1 MALEN
6 NDVLENL
13 KEQLVKLNQD
23 MATLTNTRY
32 KLMGAIEVLEQI
44 ESSKVEVEPAE
55 ETTEEI
61 TEEGEEQYE
70 FF

>member
-13 KEQLVKLNQD
+13 REQLTKINADLT
-23 MATLTNTRY
+23 TLTNTRY
-32 KLMGAIEVLEQI
+32 KLIGAIEVLEQI
-44 ESSKVEVEPAE
+44 ESSKVEVELTE
-55 ETTEEI
+55 ET

>member
-13 KEQLVKLNQD
+13 KEQLTKINADLT
-23 MATLTNTRY
+23 TLTNTRY
-32 KLMGAIEVLEQI
+32 KLIGAIEVLEQI
-44 ESSKVEVEPAE
+44 ESSKVEVES
-55 ETTEEI
+55 TEEI

>member
-13 KEQLVKLNQD
+13 KEQLTKINADLT
-23 MATLTNTRY
+23 TLTNTRY

-44 ESSKVEVEPAE
+44 ESSKVEVESTE
-55 ETTEEI
+55 ET

>member
-32 KLMGAIEVLEQI
+32 KLVGAIEVLEQI
-44 ESSKVEVEPAE
+44 ESSKVEVEP
-55 ETTEEI
+55 TEEI
-61 TEEGEEQYE
+61 TEEGEE
-70 FF
+70 

>member
-23 MATLTNTRY
+23 MATLTNTI
-32 KLMGAIEVLEQI
+32 LLL
-44 ESSKVEVEPAE
+44 PL
-55 ETTEEI
+55 
-61 TEEGEEQYE
+61 
-70 FF
+70 

>member
-13 KEQLVKLNQD
+13 REQLTKINADLT
-23 MATLTNTRY
+23 TLTNTRY

-44 ESSKVEVEPAE
+44 ESSKVEVEP
-55 ETTEEI
+55 TEEI
-61 TEEGEEQYE
+61 TEEGEE
-70 FF
+70 

>member
-13 KEQLVKLNQD
+13 KEQLTKINADLT
-23 MATLTNTRY
+23 TLTNTRY
-32 KLMGAIEVLEQI
+32 KLVGAIEVLEQI
-44 ESSKVEVEPAE
+44 ESSKVEVEPTE

-61 TEEGEEQYE
+61 TEEGEE
-70 FF
+70 

>member
-13 KEQLVKLNQD
+13 REQLTKINAD
-23 MATLTNTRY
+23 MTTLTNTRY

-44 ESSKVEVEPAE
+44 ESSKVEVEPTE

-61 TEEGEEQYE
+61 TEEGEE
-70 FF
+70 

>member
-13 KEQLVKLNQD
+13 REQLTKINADLT
-23 MATLTNTRY
+23 TLTNTRY
-32 KLMGAIEVLEQI
+32 KLIGAIEVLEQI
-44 ESSKVEVEPAE
+44 ESSKVEVKLTE
-55 ETTEEI
+55 ET

>member
-13 KEQLVKLNQD
+13 KEQLTKINADLT
-23 MATLTNTRY
+23 TLTNTRY
-32 KLMGAIEVLEQI
+32 KLLGAIEVLEQI
-44 ESSKVEVEPAE
+44 ESSKVEVEP
-55 ETTEEI
+55 TEEI

>member
-13 KEQLVKLNQD
+13 KEQLTKINEDLT
-23 MATLTNTRY
+23 TLTNTRY

-44 ESSKVEVEPAE
+44 ESSKVEVEPTE

-61 TEEGEEQYE
+61 TEEGEE
-70 FF
+70 

>member
-13 KEQLVKLNQD
+13 REQLTKINADLT
-23 MATLTNTRY
+23 TLTNTRY

-44 ESSKVEVEPAE
+44 ESSKVEVEPTE

>member
-13 KEQLVKLNQD
+13 KEQLTKINADLT
-23 MATLTNTRY
+23 TLTNTRY

-44 ESSKVEVEPAE
+44 ESSKVEVEPTE
-55 ETTEEI
+55 ETTEE
-61 TEEGEEQYE
+61 GEE
-70 FF
+70 

>member
-13 KEQLVKLNQD
+13 QEQLVKLNQD
-23 MATLTNTRY
+23 MTTLTNTRY

-44 ESSKVEVEPAE
+44 ESSKVEVEP
-55 ETTEEI
+55 TEEI

>member
-13 KEQLVKLNQD
+13 KEQLTKINADLT
-23 MATLTNTRY
+23 TLTNTRY

-44 ESSKVEVEPAE
+44 ESSKVEVES
-55 ETTEEI
+55 TEEI
-61 TEEGEEQYE
+61 TEEGEE
-70 FF
+70 

>member
-13 KEQLVKLNQD
+13 REQLTKINTDLT
-23 MATLTNTRY
+23 TLTNTRY
-32 KLMGAIEVLEQI
+32 KLIGAIEVLEQI
-44 ESSKVEVEPAE
+44 ESSKVEVEPTE

-61 TEEGEEQYE
+61 TEEGEE
-70 FF
+70 

>member
-13 KEQLVKLNQD
+13 KEQLTKINEDLTTLN
-23 MATLTNTRY
+23 NTRY

-44 ESSKVEVEPAE
+44 ESSKVEVEP
-55 ETTEEI
+55 TEEI
-61 TEEGEEQYE
+61 TEEGEE
-70 FF
+70 

>member
-13 KEQLVKLNQD
+13 REQLTKINADLTTLN
-23 MATLTNTRY
+23 NTRY
-32 KLMGAIEVLEQI
+32 KLVGAIEVLEQI
-44 ESSKVEVEPAE
+44 ESSKVEVEPTE

-61 TEEGEEQYE
+61 TEEGEE
-70 FF
+70 

>member
-13 KEQLVKLNQD
+13 KEQLTKINADLT
-23 MATLTNTRY
+23 TLTNTRY
-32 KLMGAIEVLEQI
+32 KLIGAIEVLEQI
-44 ESSKVEVEPAE
+44 ESSKVEVESTE
-55 ETTEEI
+55 ET

>member
-13 KEQLVKLNQD
+13 REQLTKINTDLTTLN
-23 MATLTNTRY
+23 NTRY
-32 KLMGAIEVLEQI
+32 KLVGAIEVLEQI
-44 ESSKVEVEPAE
+44 ESSKVEVEP
-55 ETTEEI
+55 TEEI

>member
-13 KEQLVKLNQD
+13 KEQLAKLNQD
-23 MATLTNTRY
+23 MTTLTNTRY
-32 KLMGAIEVLEQI
+32 KLVGAIEVLEQI
-44 ESSKVEVEPAE
+44 ESSKVEVEPTE

-61 TEEGEEQYE
+61 TEEGEE
-70 FF
+70 